1 MTRVVSISTR
11 FAIPVTLSL
20 LAATCATVGRAQ
32 EAAESPAADVPG
44 EPSDLVSNVFFDTDI
59 RQALSDVAA
68 QTGAIIIA
76 DEIVSGFVSLELT
89 DVPLHEALKLILMAG
104 GYIYEE
110 VEKGVYLV
118 TSTEPD
124 APGFRYLAETQI
136 VELDYIECD
145 ELQGLLPEMY
155 GQYVKMNNEGDR
167 VVVTAPAE
175 LLEKTVYHIRA
186 LDQPPLQVM
195 IEAMVIE
202 TEAAALD
209 EFEISLRDD
218 HLSIDTAHGLITY
231 FGKREVLLHRLL
243 WLMENRRAEIR
254 ANPRVVA
261 QEGTPATVAVSVEQ
275 YFVVLTGRVGYEY
288 ARLEQI
294 DATVG
299 LTITAR
305 VAEADRK
312 ITCHI
317 EPVVGDV
324 TGMTAEDLPIITER
338 TATTTVRVADGQVIA
353 IAGLLQEATR
363 KIVRKI
369 PVLGD
374 LPLIGPLFRSTKKAK
389 EKRETVILIAPH
401 ILDEEGN
408 FEGPTLQERMMQ
420 VAEKERASAAAEAP

>member
-1 MTRVVSISTR
+1 MIRVVSISTR

-20 LAATCATVGRAQ
+20 LAATFATVGRTQ
-32 EAAESPAADVPG
+32 EAAESLAADVPG
-44 EPSDLVSNVFFDTDI
+44 EPSDLVSNVFFDTDL

-68 QTGAIIIA
+68 QTGATIIP
-76 DEIVSGFVSLELT
+76 DETVSGFVSLELT

-124 APGFRYLAETQI
+124 APGFRYLAETQV
-136 VELDYIECD
+136 VELDYVECE

-305 VAEADRK
+305 VAEGDRK

-374 LPLIGPLFRSTKKAK
+374 LPLFGPLFRSTKKAK

-420 VAEKERASAAAEAP
+420 TAEKERASAAAEAP